1 MAGLEQHTE
10 TLARQ
15 FTDQDRLETSQKH
28 SHLNALKMGV
38 WIVVEL
44 MKCFEEQAKGVH
56 IVTAKVIISQ
66 TLATCVNVLTTSK
79 HCIRDRP

>member
-56 IVTAKVIISQ
+56 IVTAKVISLVEAVRSPRGSQ
-66 TLATCVNVLTTSK
+66 SRSSPFCALS
-79 HCIRDRP
+79 